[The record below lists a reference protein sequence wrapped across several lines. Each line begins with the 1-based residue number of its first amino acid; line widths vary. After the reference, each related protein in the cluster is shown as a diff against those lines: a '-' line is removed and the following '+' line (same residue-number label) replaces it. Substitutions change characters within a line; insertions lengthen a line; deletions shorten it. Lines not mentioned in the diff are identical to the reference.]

1 MSRRRRPRA
10 APPAPVARE
19 AIAFQDD
26 LEALL
31 AEPPPR
37 LLASGHWILAL
48 LVLAL
53 LLGAGVARID
63 VVVTGSGRLMP
74 DAPPVVLQPM
84 ERAVLREVLV
94 RPGQVVRQ
102 GDVLARLDPTF
113 TEADRQALAAQAR
126 ALRAQ
131 LARVEAELGEAP
143 PPAGTDPDAALQA
156 VLQHSRATLRATRL
170 RGYAEEIRALE
181 TGLLAVEAQQ
191 ASLTEQASLAREVE
205 ALRARLLEGQIGSRL
220 NLLAARRDR
229 LEAERQLD
237 QARSRREELGHSL
250 AARRAEQQVFTDDWQ
265 RLLLEDSV
273 RLRGELVRVEESLA
287 KAERLAA
294 LTTLLAPVDGVVL
307 EVARRSAGSVLR
319 EAEPLVTLVPAQA
332 PLIAEITLRS
342 ADIGPLRL
350 EEDVVL
356 KVDAFP
362 FQRFGTLAGRLRAV
376 SRDSYSPGQPP
387 GADAPAPQAGAVHR
401 GQVEIRDTAGLRL
414 PPGVTLIPGM
424 TLLAEIKVGERSVLG
439 YFLNPLLRGLE
450 ESLREP

>member
-1 MSRRRRPRA
+1 MSMRRRPRT
-10 APPAPVARE
+10 APPTPVARE

-37 LLASGHWILAL
+37 LLASGHWLLAL

-53 LLGAGVARID
+53 LLGAAFARID

-94 RPGQVVRQ
+94 RPGQAVRQ

-131 LARVEAELGEAP
+131 LARVEAELVEAP

-156 VLQHSRATLRATRL
+156 VLHHSRAALRATRL
-170 RGYAEEIRALE
+170 RGYADEIRALE

-250 AARRAEQQVFTDDWQ
+250 AARRAEQQGFSDDWR

-273 RLRGELVRVEESLA
+273 RLRGELVRVDESLS

-319 EAEPLVTLVPAQA
+319 EAEPLVTLVPAHA

-342 ADIGPLRL
+342 ADIGQLRL

-376 SRDSYSPGQPP
+376 SRDSYSPGQPQ

-401 GQVEIRDTAGLRL
+401 GQVEIRDAAGLRL
-414 PPGVTLIPGM
+414 PPGVALIPGM